1 MSEYY
6 VTFGQ
11 KYRYEPHP
19 MLWQGYGGRVPDGW
33 VRIEAPDEP
42 TARGVA
48 SILLGEAWACIYA
61 ADDFGPD
68 LYPLGEMRLWGPD
81 IREATP

>member
-1 MSEYY
+1 MSDWY
-6 VTFGQ
+6 VMFGQ
-11 KYRYEPHP
+11 RYRYEPHP
-19 MLWQGYGGRVPDGW
+19 MLWQEYGGRVPDGW

-61 ADDFGPD
+61 ADDFEPD
-68 LYPLGEMRLWGPD
+68 LYPLGEMRLG
-81 IREATP
+81 ATP